1 MTSFHRDNK
10 SDPAGKGQDY
20 AATLLLRG
28 RIDIPERLVA
38 ADALC
43 LSRRRYVCTN
53 PHGCQL

>member
-1 MTSFHRDNK
+1 MTSFHTDNK

-38 ADALC
+38 ACMDYGRAV
-43 LSRRRYVCTN
+43 SEPEKVCVY
-53 PHGCQL
+53 